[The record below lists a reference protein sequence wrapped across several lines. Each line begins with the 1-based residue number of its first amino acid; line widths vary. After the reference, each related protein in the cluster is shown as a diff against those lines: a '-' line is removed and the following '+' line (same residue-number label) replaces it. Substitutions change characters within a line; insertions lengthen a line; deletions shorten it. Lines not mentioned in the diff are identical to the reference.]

1 MRTDS
6 PVDIGKRKIGKAVVP
21 GRAVRDQ
28 RVLSFRAPT
37 FGDPM
42 PLEDDMR
49 HTRLTQMLAHGQPC
63 PAATDNERVNRFH
76 GHCRLSHP
84 RFDADPCT

>member
-1 MRTDS
+1 
-6 PVDIGKRKIGKAVVP
+6 
-21 GRAVRDQ
+21 
-28 RVLSFRAPT
+28 
-37 FGDPM
+37 
-42 PLEDDMR
+42 
-49 HTRLTQMLAHGQPC
+49 MLAHGQPC